1 MFQRS
6 FTVDILKVLA
16 AQLIVWHH
24 LAAYGPMTELIQ
36 LQWPNLVEH
45 LYYDGRLAVQ
55 IFLVVAGFLAA
66 QSVNNRPVTQFAQ
79 PIFKRYLRLTPIYFL
94 AILLISLAV
103 ALTRP
108 YIQSEWLPEPVT
120 WGELGSHFFLLHA
133 LLNIPA
139 LSSGVWY
146 VAIDFQLYVVL
157 ITLAYTLQTPK
168 NWMRLGGPRVLS
180 LGVAMVCATSM
191 LWFNRFESYDNWA
204 IYFFGAY
211 GLGVLAAWSK
221 RARFDAFVFWCVVAI
236 ALCALWIDVRSRLA
250 LALTTATWLAIRPK
264 GTDHWTPMKRVLHR
278 LSNSAYAQFLSHFGV
293 IVVFSY
299 MWKVSQFS
307 GATTALGI
315 CIFAWL
321 CSMGLGLFLYEKAEL
336 PIHHWLTHQ
345 FKKLSLRL
353 K

>member
-36 LQWPNLVEH
+36 LQWPSLIEH
-45 LYYDGRLAVQ
+45 LYYDARLAVQ

-66 QSVNNRPVTQFAQ
+66 QSVNNRPVTEFSP
-79 PIFKRYLRLTPIYFL
+79 PIFKRYLRLTPIYYL

-103 ALTRP
+103 TLTRP
-108 YIQSEWLPEPVT
+108 TIQAEWLPEPVT
-120 WGELGSHFFLLHA
+120 WGELGAHFFLLHA
-133 LLNIPA
+133 ILNIPA

-157 ITLAYTLQTPK
+157 IALAYVLQTPK
-168 NWMRLGGPRVLS
+168 SWMRIGGPVVLS
-180 LGVAMVCATSM
+180 LGVATVCSASM
-191 LWFNRFESYDNWA
+191 LWFNRFESFDDWA

-211 GLGVLAAWSK
+211 GLGALAAWS
-221 RARFDAFVFWCVVAI
+221 RRSRFDATVFWCVVAI
-236 ALCALWIDVRSRLA
+236 ALCALFIDMRSRLA
-250 LALTTATWLAIRPK
+250 LALATATWLAIRPK
-264 GTDHWTPMKRVLHR
+264 GTKNWTPMKRVLHR

-307 GATTALGI
+307 GASTALGI

-336 PIHHWLTHQ
+336 PMHHWLTHQ

>member
-6 FTVDILKVLA
+6 FTVDILKVIA

-36 LQWPNLVEH
+36 SQWPNLIEH
-45 LYYDGRLAVQ
+45 LYHDARLAVQ
-55 IFLVVAGFLAA
+55 IFLVVAGFLAG
-66 QSVNNRPVTQFAQ
+66 QSVNNRPVTEFAP
-79 PIFKRYLRLTPIYFL
+79 PIFRRYLRLTPIYYL
-94 AILLISLAV
+94 SILLISLAV

-108 YIQSEWLPEPVT
+108 YIQAEWLPEPVT
-120 WGELGSHFFLLHA
+120 WGELGAHFFLLHA
-133 LLNIPA
+133 ILNIPA

-157 ITLAYTLQTPK
+157 IALAYILQTPK
-168 NWMRLGGPRVLS
+168 NWMRFGGSRVLS
-180 LGVAMVCATSM
+180 IGVAIVCATSM
-191 LWFNRFESYDNWA
+191 LWFNRFESYDDWA

-211 GLGVLAAWSK
+211 GLGVLAAWS
-221 RARFDAFVFWCVVAI
+221 RRSRFDAAIFWCVVAI
-236 ALCALWIDVRSRLA
+236 ALCALWIDLRARLA
-250 LALTTATWLAIRPK
+250 LALLTATWLAIRPK

-278 LSNSAYAQFLSHFGV
+278 LSSSAYAQFLSHFGV

-315 CIFAWL
+315 CIFAWA

-336 PIHHWLTHQ
+336 PMHHWLTHQ